1 LSSWAYHYKL
11 LQLERTIQMGFE
23 LSIYAPD
30 ELCGM
35 YWYLSHVCAT
45 HLSQL
50 NRMSFFAEKH
60 GGSSNAP
67 SNISALSRQALVDK
81 TLQRLF
87 RIFTHV
93 KATEALA
100 RALHKLYALLLRHE
114 LLARPVR
121 PYSSNRLRHELRMK
135 PFLSLSVPEPVDF
148 DEFERV
154 TSMGNA
160 TDLEAIDDASGA
172 VTEARKSW
180 EAVLKAKWVNEAF
193 SNQIMGLQSP
203 QGQPGISLSARTTLE
218 GEWTR
223 DVKNVL
229 RACIATSIAV
239 GSIGNQL
246 RQTPRSASP
255 LKDLKIHI
263 PEPGEKDCYHDWW
276 LVPMVMEKR

>member
-1 LSSWAYHYKL
+1 
-11 LQLERTIQMGFE
+11 MGFE

-30 ELCGM
+30 ERCGM

-50 NRMSFFAEKH
+50 NRMSFFAEKQ
-60 GGSSNAP
+60 GASTNAP
-67 SNISALSRQALVDK
+67 SNVAACGRQALVDK

-100 RALHKLYALLLRHE
+100 RALHRLYAVLLRHDM
-114 LLARPVR
+114 LARPAR
-121 PYSSNRLRHELRMK
+121 PYSSDRLRHELRMK
-135 PFLSLSVPEPVDF
+135 PFLSLSVPEPVGF
-148 DEFERV
+148 DEFERA
-154 TSMGNA
+154 TCMGNA
-160 TDLEAIDDASGA
+160 TDLEALDDASGA

-193 SNQIMGLQSP
+193 GNQGMGKQHL
-203 QGQPGISLSARTTLE
+203 QGQPKITSSARTTLE

-223 DVKNVL
+223 DIKNVL

-239 GSIGNQL
+239 GSLGNKL
-246 RQTPRSASP
+246 RQTPRSPGP
-255 LKDLKIHI
+255 LSDLMIRI

-276 LVPMVMEKR
+276 LVPIITEKR